1 MTAWALKRRWLW
13 FGMTAFGIALDHLSK
28 AAIIELLPFGAS
40 VMVTEFFNIVHVLNP
55 GAAFS
60 FLADQSG
67 WQRWFFSLVAAAASV
82 FLIIL
87 LRRNPPPLEAAAY
100 VLVLAGALSNLIDRL
115 VRGAVVDW
123 LDFHWG
129 GLHWPAFNLA
139 DVWITCGAALLIFL
153 SFRSGAKKPDPVKT
167 ST

>member
-1 MTAWALKRRWLW
+1 MKRGWLW
-13 FGMTAFGIALDHLSK
+13 FWLAGIGIVLDHLSK
-28 AAIIELLPFGAS
+28 AAIIQILPFRAS

-67 WQRWFFSLVAAAASV
+67 WQRWFFSLVAGVASV
-82 FLIIL
+82 FLIVL
-87 LRRNPPPLEAAAY
+87 LRRKPPPLEATAY
-100 VLVLAGALSNLIDRL
+100 MLVLSGALSNLIDRL
-115 VRGAVVDW
+115 LRGAVVDW

-139 DVWITCGAALLIFL
+139 DVWITCGAALLIFS
-153 SFRSGAKKPDPVKT
+153 SFRSGDRKPDSVKT

>member
-1 MTAWALKRRWLW
+1 MKRHWLW
-13 FGMTAFGIALDHLSK
+13 FLITGVGVALDQLSK
-28 AAIIELLPFGAS
+28 AAIIQILPLRTS
-40 VMVTEFFNIVHVLNP
+40 VMVTDFFNVVHVLNP

-67 WQRWFFSLVAAAASV
+67 WQRWFFSLVAAVASAILIV
-82 FLIIL
+82 FL
-87 LRRNPPPLEAAAY
+87 RRSPPLPEATAY
-100 VLVLAGALSNLIDRL
+100 VLILAGALSNLIDRL

-129 GLHWPAFNLA
+129 VLHWPAFNLA
-139 DVWITCGAALLIFL
+139 DVWITLGAALLIL
-153 SFRSGAKKPDPVKT
+153 TSFRSSDSKPDPVKP